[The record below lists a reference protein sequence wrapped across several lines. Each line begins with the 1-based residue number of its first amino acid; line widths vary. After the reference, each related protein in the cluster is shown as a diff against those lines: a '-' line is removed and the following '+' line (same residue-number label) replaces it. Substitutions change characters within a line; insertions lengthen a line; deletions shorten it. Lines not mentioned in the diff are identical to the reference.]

1 MYIKSIAQFAYNQLK
16 NVVKILCGRPLAYPS
31 LSSVTLDKDD
41 VNIAREWLLKRKDWY
56 KPELVRQYE
65 REFAGWNGSKYAF
78 AFMGGRVA
86 LSACIYALN
95 VGLGD
100 EAILPGYTCVVVPNA
115 FNYAGVKILYS
126 DIELDTFGLDAS
138 LLEEKI
144 TSRTKVILLPH
155 YYGLVCRDYEK
166 IIEIGRRHGLYIIED
181 CCHGTGAEFKNHKIG
196 NYGDLAFFS
205 TEQSKIMT
213 TIQGGIA
220 VTNNNLL
227 AERIRE
233 YYNNAEYPVENLIKR
248 QLHSVIV
255 NYYAHKDRQYWWKGD
270 LYRLYYNDQIIT
282 STTTKE
288 EIRGIKPSHYGE
300 KMPAPIAA
308 IGLNQLR
315 KVDNYNEMRRQTAK
329 KWEKWCEEN
338 GYQKPFVTPQSMPV
352 YLRYPVMVEREK
364 KIDTSWAKKDLG
376 VNLGVW
382 FETNVHPAD
391 WPVTGCPNA
400 DKAVMQCVNFPGILS

>member
-155 YYGLVCRDYEK
+155 Y
-166 IIEIGRRHGLYIIED
+166 
-181 CCHGTGAEFKNHKIG
+181 
-196 NYGDLAFFS
+196 
-205 TEQSKIMT
+205 
-213 TIQGGIA
+213 
-220 VTNNNLL
+220 
-227 AERIRE
+227 
-233 YYNNAEYPVENLIKR
+233 
-248 QLHSVIV
+248 
-255 NYYAHKDRQYWWKGD
+255 
-270 LYRLYYNDQIIT
+270 
-282 STTTKE
+282 
-288 EIRGIKPSHYGE
+288 
-300 KMPAPIAA
+300 
-308 IGLNQLR
+308 
-315 KVDNYNEMRRQTAK
+315 
-329 KWEKWCEEN
+329 
-338 GYQKPFVTPQSMPV
+338 
-352 YLRYPVMVEREK
+352 
-364 KIDTSWAKKDLG
+364 
-376 VNLGVW
+376 
-382 FETNVHPAD
+382 
-391 WPVTGCPNA
+391 
-400 DKAVMQCVNFPGILS
+400 